1 MAHFKMEKMT
11 QRPVPTPKMEF
22 AVETIVEYMK
32 SMRARPIPQL
42 DYSGSKKRGVK
53 KAV

>member
-1 MAHFKMEKMT
+1 MT